1 MYSKK
6 EIKKLIE
13 NLLDDTVNAD
23 EHKKSLNKIENILN
37 FLREKEIREEIEGKW
52 QEIERRKS
60 ESIVSDVHEYAEN
73 LSSIEI
79 DLISKTRSGIEISFT
94 GKAAGLTEFG
104 TELTYEVTGI
114 LPLDKPGRIKNIKW
128 LKRGL
133 IDTSSFDNNEI
144 LDD

>member
-13 NLLDDTVNAD
+13 NLLDDTINAD
-23 EHKKSLNKIENILN
+23 EHKEALNKIENILN
-37 FLREKEIREEIEGKW
+37 FLREKEIREEIERKW
-52 QEIERRKS
+52 QEIEKQKS
-60 ESIVSDVHEYAEN
+60 ESFISDVHEYTEN

-79 DLISKTRSGIEISFT
+79 ESLTKTRSGIEISFT
-94 GKAAGLTEFG
+94 AKAVGLTEFG

-114 LPLDKPGRIKNIKW
+114 LPLDNPGRIKNIKW